1 MVWCIHFF
9 GRGVGFKNYFLYRV
23 EIGKKWRKFYCQI
36 KLSSVSWQENKK
48 KKRKKKFLFN
58 MALIHCLQTNIIKF
72 YFITRWYA
80 FGQCQFM
87 KKERHLTILR
97 RSSCLT
103 FCLFEQYVIVRR
115 FVISLMFWNTSSLN
129 LAKSC
134 IDTFFHFSSTIF
146 EKKRIWSL
154 VF

>member
-1 MVWCIHFF
+1 
-9 GRGVGFKNYFLYRV
+9 
-23 EIGKKWRKFYCQI
+23 
-36 KLSSVSWQENKK
+36 
-48 KKRKKKFLFN
+48 

-154 VF
+154 VLKRFKKFKSEIAFPFLIVSIVNLKLNLFKQQ

>member
-9 GRGVGFKNYFLYRV
+9 GRGIGFKNYFLYRV
-23 EIGKKWRKFYCQI
+23 EIGKKWRK
-36 KLSSVSWQENKK
+36 LSSVSWRENKK
-48 KKRKKKFLFN
+48 KEKEIFLFN

-72 YFITRWYA
+72 YFITRRYA

-87 KKERHLTILR
+87 KKERHLTILT

-129 LAKSC
+129 PAKYC
-134 IDTFFHFSSTIF
+134 IDTFFISQVLFL
-146 EKKRIWSL
+146 KRKGFDLWY
-154 VF
+154 

>member
-1 MVWCIHFF
+1 M
-9 GRGVGFKNYFLYRV
+9 LAD
-23 EIGKKWRKFYCQI
+23 GKI
-36 KLSSVSWQENKK
+36 K

-72 YFITRWYA
+72 YFITWWYA

-115 FVISLMFWNTSSLN
+115 FVISLMFWNTFSLN
-129 LAKSC
+129 PAKYC
-134 IDTFFHFSSTIF
+134 IDTFFISQVLFLKRKGFDLWYFKIDLKSLKVRLLFLFSLSQ
-146 EKKRIWSL
+146 L
-154 VF
+154 